1 MGRLLETTRYVSV
14 VGVLSLLVA
23 SVAAFG
29 WGVVKTVIAVI
40 AIINSLG
47 KDPSIAVALIEVVD
61 SLLIATALFVFAASM
76 YQLFIEPL
84 GLPGWMLAHDLYELK
99 DKLSGVIIL
108 VMAVKFLEHVVEWKD
123 GYESLLFA
131 IAIAVVSAA
140 LIALSHFARN
150 D

>member
-1 MGRLLETTRYVSV
+1 MGRLLERTRFVSV

-29 WGVVKTVIAVI
+29 WGVAKTVIAVI
-40 AIINSLG
+40 VIISSLG
-47 KDPSIAVALIEVVD
+47 KDPSIAIALIEVVD
-61 SLLIATALFVFAASM
+61 SMLIATALFVFAASM
-76 YQLFIEPL
+76 YQLFIEQV

-99 DKLSGVIIL
+99 NKLSGVIIL

-131 IAIAVVSAA
+131 LAIAAVSAV
-140 LIALSHFARN
+140 LIALSHFVGK